1 MTNSEKIDNME
12 IKDKNLYIS
21 SEIESDPSM
30 IKEGKKSS
38 SRTAKK
44 DKKKKSEDFNIEEAL
59 KRLEEINT
67 ELAKSGTPLKDSMA
81 LYKEGVELAAKC
93 KENLEGVEKEME
105 ILSVQ

>member
-1 MTNSEKIDNME
+1 MTNSEN
-12 IKDKNLYIS
+12 KDKSFELTNN
-21 SEIESDPSM
+21 IESEPSDK
-30 IKEGKKSS
+30 KEGKKNT
-38 SRTAKK
+38 SRAAKK
-44 DKKKKSEDFNIEEAL
+44 EKKKSEDFNIEEAL